1 MKNYDDL
8 YREIEADAKRIPQV
22 NKKTGKKRPASE
34 HSDLYTDE
42 DPKGTIKGLGFKDK
56 KTALQSIK
64 IINKSGRKHAH
75 KVQAMLVMIQRAK
88 VALKRTKDPDKK
100 KNIREALK
108 AYEPAF
114 EKLKKSK

>member
-8 YREIEADAKRIPQV
+8 YRELDADAKRIPQV

-56 KTALQSIK
+56 KTAIQSIK
-64 IINKSGRKHAH
+64 I
-75 KVQAMLVMIQRAK
+75 MM
-88 VALKRTKDPDKK
+88 
-100 KNIREALK
+100 
-108 AYEPAF
+108 
-114 EKLKKSK
+114 